1 MGKDKRRVLVAG
13 HIGVGH
19 VHSYGGLVQDDSL
32 GFASVI
38 TLIRKFYDVDLR
50 VRKLVVES
58 PKKVCVETTGGGVG
72 CATPSSGFTEFEI
85 DMLRQLEGSDASIPH
100 LSVLKVFGRM
110 HGGGCSEASVA
121 VEYALAEAAL
131 DTLARNIPGF
141 AIVKSSDF
149 EDVFGGISIELEEG
163 DMIALLSVNGF
174 RRGIGPAE
182 DLEGNVP
189 LGHKKMIMETL
200 GATRVPSIVIES
212 KAYIPLLSDRIA
224 GSTVLLR
231 YNIEYDNIVVAREIA
246 ETLKQLGIDFLETST
261 AFPRYVKSMVEVKKS
276 VLSELISTASALSS
290 ATAARDKVRI
300 TEQLVKL
307 VCRDLGGVFF
317 MSDDLI
323 EVVGSAGL
331 VPGTG
336 AVVSIAVDRGYIE
349 NKGLPYATPE
359 ESSLLA
365 EVAVKASRRILTNYE
380 EAMRLLEER
389 YIEISDY
396 VLGW

>member
-1 MGKDKRRVLVAG
+1 
-13 HIGVGH
+13 
-19 VHSYGGLVQDDSL
+19 
-32 GFASVI
+32 
-38 TLIRKFYDVDLR
+38 
-50 VRKLVVES
+50 
-58 PKKVCVETTGGGVG
+58 
-72 CATPSSGFTEFEI
+72 
-85 DMLRQLEGSDASIPH
+85 
-100 LSVLKVFGRM
+100 
-110 HGGGCSEASVA
+110 
-121 VEYALAEAAL
+121 
-131 DTLARNIPGF
+131 
-141 AIVKSSDF
+141 
-149 EDVFGGISIELEEG
+149 
-163 DMIALLSVNGF
+163 
-174 RRGIGPAE
+174 
-182 DLEGNVP
+182 
-189 LGHKKMIMETL
+189 

-212 KAYIPLLSDRIA
+212 KAYVPLLSDRIA

-365 EVAVKASRRILTNYE
+365 EIAVKASRRILTNYE